1 MAINVYKRQG
11 IQDKGEWY
19 DLASNAISY
28 VFPVLNLVDRALV
41 HVKAYSKT
49 ATNTPIITGSFSD
62 ESGNPVGSPFTTVD
76 TDTGSTANFSE
87 LIVAVPVGA
96 TRINLQTTIAC
107 FAFVQPS
114 QLAPFAPLNPTLFTT
129 SQSITVGDTSPFTL
143 LGGGA
148 GGGGA
153 GNASYFHAGG
163 GGSGYLTFGSVNAG
177 TYTLTIGVGGAGGSG
192 GGGAGGTSSF
202 STFNALGGNPGGVG
216 SSNGNGSTGGSGG
229 SGGGGGANQS
239 PSKAT
244 GNGGTNGAAGNTG
257 NNANPGGAGSG
268 VAALRFTAGDGGLGA
283 DSNRP
288 GLGGGIYAGGGGGNL
303 DSPSTA
309 GGAANGFGG
318 GGGSAKSNS
327 QSARTGGAGGSGALW
342 IILS

>member
-19 DLASNAISY
+19 DLASTSISY

-49 ATNTPIITGSFSD
+49 GTNTPIITGSFSN
-62 ESGNPVGSPFTTVD
+62 EAGSPVGSPFTTVD

-87 LIVAVPVGA
+87 LIVAVPAGA
-96 TRINLQTTIAC
+96 TRINLQASIAC

-143 LGGGA
+143 IGGGA
-148 GGGGA
+148 GGGG
-153 GNASYFHAGG
+153 GGTSSYWYSGG

-177 TYTLTIGVGGAGGSG
+177 TYTLTIGTGGAGGNV

-202 STFNALGGNPGGVG
+202 STFNALGGNPGATA
-216 SSNGNGSTGGSGG
+216 SGNGTGATGGSGG
-229 SGGGGGANQS
+229 SGGGGGANS
-239 PSKAT
+239 NTGVA
-244 GNGGTNGAAGNTG
+244 GNGGTNGGNGNGGTG
-257 NNANPGGAGSG
+257 SSGGAGSG
-268 VAALRFTAGDGGLGA
+268 VAALRFTAGAGGNG
-283 DSNRP
+283 DQGYGN
-288 GLGGGIYAGGGGGNL
+288 GGGIYAGGGGG
-303 DSPSTA
+303 SIRSGGTTA
-309 GGAANGFGG
+309 GQPANGVGG
-318 GGGSAKSNS
+318 GGGSSRSNS
-327 QSARTGGAGGSGALW
+327 SGGVTVGGAGGSGALW